1 MNWNLAM
8 GRNNQR
14 SLTFKI
20 GRVWRTE
27 IWPFGRTIFFP
38 LKKPEE
44 TVQWWRLLEN
54 HQVVSAK
61 NRQRGNF
68 HVDFCE
74 RIFVQN
80 LTCWKKCS
88 CSDSMVGLGWDFSGL
103 LKLLMHWKQAIW
115 STNNWDLLLLRI
127 QTKKSFP
134 PIPHQQPKSADTWKK
149 YGNFS
154 KDDLP
159 QFFLGGA
166 SLGCLKRFAV

>member
-8 GRNNQR
+8 GPNNQR
-14 SLTFKI
+14 SLTFRNGVKSDEF
-20 GRVWRTE
+20 GGLK
-27 IWPFGRTIFFP
+27 IWPFWEDDFSCW
-38 LKKPEE
+38 KKRRKP
-44 TVQWWRLLEN
+44 WNGGDFLEN

-61 NRQRGNF
+61 NRQREGIF
-68 HVDFCE
+68 VL
-74 RIFVQN
+74 IFVQLWWLHVRTGMGFFSTPEAFDALKTSN
-80 LTCWKKCS
+80 MKHQQLGFVTLT
-88 CSDSMVGLGWDFSGL
+88 DP
-103 LKLLMHWKQAIW
+103 
-115 STNNWDLLLLRI
+115 N
-127 QTKKSFP
+127 KKSFP